1 MTESCRVKKVR
12 RGIIY
17 VELNKSQKC
26 DGCKMCAFGKNNTI
40 VMPALCDLPV
50 QVGQTVTV
58 RMPIQSAGNA
68 ALLIYAVPLLT
79 MLIGALIGLVGE
91 WQLQLG
97 LAAAGLVVG
106 LAAIIPIE
114 RLYRKKSGALPV
126 VIADISEPACAQ
138 DADAGERQTNE
149 NTDNGEQYGT

>member
-40 VMPALCDLPV
+40 VLPALCDLPV

-58 RMPIQSAGNA
+58 RMPAQSAGNA

-106 LAAIIPIE
+106 
-114 RLYRKKSGALPV
+114 
-126 VIADISEPACAQ
+126 
-138 DADAGERQTNE
+138 
-149 NTDNGEQYGT
+149 